1 MVESGILVA
10 LVAAITGAITICL
23 QKCRFLYEHHPEG
36 TYDLT
41 IGFDRQVSNESVVS
55 QHPHIE

>member
-10 LVAAITGAITICL
+10 IVAAITGAISVCL

-36 TYDLT
+36 TYELT
-41 IGFDRQVSNESVVS
+41 IGFDRQVSNESAIS
-55 QHPHIE
+55 QRTHKD

>member
-1 MVESGILVA
+1 MVDSGILVA
-10 LVAAITGAITICL
+10 IVAAITGAITVCL

-41 IGFDRQVSNESVVS
+41 IGFDRLTSNQSEIS
-55 QHPHIE
+55 QHPHVD